1 MLFYDHIL
9 AGIKGDINNSDVVDQ
24 RHILSIVIP
33 LAWMFQMLAYNST
46 DSDDNIAH
54 GYMDQVS

>member
-1 MLFYDHIL
+1 VIV
-9 AGIKGDINNSDVVDQ
+9 NNSDVVDQ

-54 GYMDQVS
+54 GYMDHTIGAALD